1 MAGIYPP
8 RIYLICF
15 CLGKVNG
22 VSEEGVCL
30 KLDIMRGKNETISKN
45 SNSLI
50 LIKTNQTEKV
60 KKILEREKV
69 GYEIYN
75 SETNL
80 KAKTSPRSKNVKEL
94 INSLDRARIK
104 YLVINNK

>member
-1 MAGIYPP
+1 M
-8 RIYLICF
+8 
-15 CLGKVNG
+15 VNN
-22 VSEEGVCL
+22 
-30 KLDIMRGKNETISKN
+30 KKRETIGKN

-69 GYEIYN
+69 GYEIYS

-80 KAKTSPRSKNVKEL
+80 KAKSSPKSKSVKEL
-94 INSLDRARIK
+94 INSLDKARIK

>member
-1 MAGIYPP
+1 
-8 RIYLICF
+8 
-15 CLGKVNG
+15 
-22 VSEEGVCL
+22 
-30 KLDIMRGKNETISKN
+30 MRGKKEIISKN

-60 KKILEREKV
+60 KGILEREKV
-69 GYEIYN
+69 SYEIYN

-80 KAKTSPRSKNVKEL
+80 KAKASPKSKNVKEL